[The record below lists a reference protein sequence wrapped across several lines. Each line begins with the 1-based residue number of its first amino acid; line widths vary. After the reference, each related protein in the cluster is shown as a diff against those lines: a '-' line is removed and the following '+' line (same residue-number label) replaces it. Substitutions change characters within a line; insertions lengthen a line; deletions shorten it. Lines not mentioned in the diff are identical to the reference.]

1 MPRNDEREGEKEG
14 PIVSGLLQISLC
26 LKRHESMS
34 DWGKPSGFRRRGTP
48 HASRYAGKV
57 CKCKIHAVPAPL
69 HHWTMLSPRR
79 NLCHALNMGN
89 TNGMNSYV
97 YGLLAMSQ
105 ASSRLSLSQNYSSH
119 LVTRRASSNQ
129 GNSVSPILHTRAA
142 IAYGAIRQHGV
153 ALHPRSSC
161 YFSILNPRFS
171 KLYKHD
177 PFSWPFFSTQKPF

>member
-105 ASSRLSLSQNYSSH
+105 ASSRLSLSQNYQQSPGNQARLFQSGKLGFADLAH
-119 LVTRRASSNQ
+119 KSCHSLWSYQTTRS
-129 GNSVSPILHTRAA
+129 GSPPPLIML
-142 IAYGAIRQHGV
+142 
-153 ALHPRSSC
+153 
-161 YFSILNPRFS
+161 F
-171 KLYKHD
+171 
-177 PFSWPFFSTQKPF
+177 